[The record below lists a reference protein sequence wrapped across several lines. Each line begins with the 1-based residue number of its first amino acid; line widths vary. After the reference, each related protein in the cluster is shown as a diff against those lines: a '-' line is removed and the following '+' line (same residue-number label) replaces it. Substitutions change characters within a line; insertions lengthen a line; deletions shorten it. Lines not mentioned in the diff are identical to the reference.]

1 MAITLP
7 NPNIS
12 KTIVKTVRMDQKL
25 ADKVAA
31 YRAATGL
38 SEAES
43 IRSLLE
49 AGLMTQGMELYST
62 PLARFVRELMQGQL
76 DLFRDEL
83 DQRNDEMEERVAKIC
98 AKGAKA
104 SLQSAVM
111 QVDIMRGLFPAM
123 GEVPEEQI
131 WKAYQQQAGELQ
143 GGASFRDVKASLGNG

>member
-1 MAITLP
+1 MTLP
-7 NPNIS
+7 KAS
-12 KTIVKTVRMDQKL
+12 SGKAVVKTVRFDQKL

-43 IRSLLE
+43 IRTLIE

-104 SLQSAVM
+104 SLHSAVM
-111 QVDIMRGLFPAM
+111 QVDVMRGLFPAM

-131 WKAYQQQAGELQ
+131 WKAYQQQAGWLQ
-143 GGASFRDVKASLGNG
+143 EGISFHDVKAALGNG

>member
-1 MAITLP
+1 MTRAG
-7 NPNIS
+7 N
-12 KTIVKTVRMDQKL
+12 KTIVKTVRLDEGL
-25 ADKVAA
+25 NDKVAA

-104 SLQSAVM
+104 SLQTAVM
-111 QVDIMRGLFPAM
+111 QVDVMRGLFPAM
-123 GEVPEEQI
+123 GEMPEERI
-131 WKAYQQQAGELQ
+131 WKAYQQQAGQLQ
-143 GGASFRDVKASLGNG
+143 SGISFRDVKASLGDG

>member
-1 MAITLP
+1 MTLP
-7 NPNIS
+7 KANAS
-12 KTIVKTVRMDQKL
+12 KTIVKTVRLDQKL
-25 ADKVAA
+25 NDKVAA

-43 IRSLLE
+43 IRSLIE

-98 AKGAKA
+98 ARGSKA
-104 SLQSAVM
+104 SLQTAVM
-111 QVDIMRGLFPAM
+111 QVDIMRGLFPVM
-123 GEVPEEQI
+123 GEASEEQI
-131 WKAYQQQAGELQ
+131 WKAYQQQAGQLQ
-143 GGASFRDVKASLGNG
+143 RGVSFRDVKAALGND

>member
-1 MAITLP
+1 MALP
-7 NPNIS
+7 KAS
-12 KTIVKTVRMDQKL
+12 AGKTIVKSVRLDQKL
-25 ADKVAA
+25 SDKVAA

-43 IRSLLE
+43 IRALIE

-62 PLARFVRELMQGQL
+62 PLAKFVRDLMQGQL

-83 DQRNDEMEERVAKIC
+83 DQRNDEMEERLAKIC
-98 AKGAKA
+98 AKGTKA

-123 GEVPEEQI
+123 DDVPEERI
-131 WKAYQQQAGELQ
+131 WKAYQQQAGQLQ
-143 GGASFRDVKASLGNG
+143 RGASFHDVKAALGHG

>member
-1 MAITLP
+1 MKLP
-7 NPNIS
+7 KASAN
-12 KTIVKTVRMDQKL
+12 KTVVKTVRLDQKL
-25 ADKVAA
+25 SDKMAA

-43 IRSLLE
+43 IRSLIE

-111 QVDIMRGLFPAM
+111 FPAM

-131 WKAYQQQAGELQ
+131 WRAYQQQAGELQ
-143 GGASFRDVKASLGNG
+143 GGASFRDVKAALGNG

>member
-1 MAITLP
+1 MTLP
-7 NPNIS
+7 KAS
-12 KTIVKTVRMDQKL
+12 SGKAVVKTVRFDQKL

-43 IRSLLE
+43 IRTLIE

-83 DQRNDEMEERVAKIC
+83 DQRNDEMEDRVAKIC

-111 QVDIMRGLFPAM
+111 QVDVMRGLFPAM

-131 WKAYQQQAGELQ
+131 WKAYQQQAGQLQ
-143 GGASFRDVKASLGNG
+143 EGISFHDVKAALGNG

>member
-1 MAITLP
+1 MALP
-7 NPNIS
+7 KAS
-12 KTIVKTVRMDQKL
+12 SGKAVVKTVRFDQKL

-43 IRSLLE
+43 IRTLIE

-111 QVDIMRGLFPAM
+111 QVDVMRGLFPAM

-131 WKAYQQQAGELQ
+131 WKAYQQQAGQLQ
-143 GGASFRDVKASLGNG
+143 EGISFHDVKAALGNG

>member
-1 MAITLP
+1 MTLP
-7 NPNIS
+7 KAS
-12 KTIVKTVRMDQKL
+12 SGKAVVKTVRFDQKL

-43 IRSLLE
+43 IRTLIE

-76 DLFRDEL
+76 DLFRDEF
-83 DQRNDEMEERVAKIC
+83 DQRNGEMEERVAKIC

-111 QVDIMRGLFPAM
+111 QVDVMRGLFPAM

-131 WKAYQQQAGELQ
+131 WKAYQQQAGQLQ
-143 GGASFRDVKASLGNG
+143 EGISFHDVKAALGNG

>member
-1 MAITLP
+1 MTLP
-7 NPNIS
+7 KAS
-12 KTIVKTVRMDQKL
+12 SGKAVVKTVRFDQKL

-43 IRSLLE
+43 IRTLIE

-83 DQRNDEMEERVAKIC
+83 EERVAKIC

-111 QVDIMRGLFPAM
+111 QVDVMRGLFPAM

-131 WKAYQQQAGELQ
+131 WKAYQQQAGQLQ
-143 GGASFRDVKASLGNG
+143 EGISFHNVKAALGNG